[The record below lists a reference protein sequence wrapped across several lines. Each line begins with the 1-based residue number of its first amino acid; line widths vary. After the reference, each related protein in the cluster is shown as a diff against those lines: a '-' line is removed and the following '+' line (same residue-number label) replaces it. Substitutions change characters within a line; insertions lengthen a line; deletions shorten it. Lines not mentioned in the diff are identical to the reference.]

1 MGSKARA
8 QAGNVPGNEKQT
20 NKQTA
25 AEQIRDNFLQF
36 TSGRPNIMSDSMV
49 FQRPDGKLEGVN
61 VNFDPFMSELLA
73 GARSGKN
80 VGPPSQT
87 MPPVMFEAP
96 PSQTMPPVF
105 RPPQAPPSQLFKDSV
120 LNTLET
126 VQLPPSVRDKEIPLP
141 GIDVRRLPDKR
152 AFPQEELPAVPI
164 PVPVP
169 TMPGPFLPPPRPGR
183 FDIPFFAPSANP
195 PQSNRNLLP
204 FVVPLPLGIGSL
216 FREFLEGLQE
226 DD

>member
-1 MGSKARA
+1 MGSKAKA
-8 QAGNVPGNEKQT
+8 ASGGSGGDKTKKQT
-20 NKQTA
+20 P

-36 TSGRPNIMSDSMV
+36 TSGRPNIMSDSIV

-87 MPPVMFEAP
+87 MPPVMFKAP

-105 RPPQAPPSQLFKDSV
+105 RAPQASPNELFKDSV
-120 LNTLET
+120 LRTLET
-126 VQLPPSVRDKEIPLP
+126 VQLPPSVRDESIPLP
-141 GIDVRRLPDKR
+141 GIDLRERFRGLETPE
-152 AFPQEELPAVPI
+152 AFKP
-164 PVPVP
+164 
-169 TMPGPFLPPPRPGR
+169 LPPPTT
-183 FDIPFFAPSANP
+183 PSG
-195 PQSNRNLLP
+195 LLP
-204 FVVPLPLGIGSL
+204 SMVPLPVGIGSL
-216 FREFLEGLQE
+216 FREFLESLQE

>member
-1 MGSKARA
+1 MGSKAKA
-8 QAGNVPGNEKQT
+8 ASGGDKTKKQT
-20 NKQTA
+20 P

-36 TSGRPNIMSDSMV
+36 TSGRPNIMSDSIV

-73 GARSGKN
+73 EARSGKN
-80 VGPPSQT
+80 VGPPSRT
-87 MPPVMFEAP
+87 IPPVTFKGP

-105 RPPQAPPSQLFKDSV
+105 IPPQAPPSELFKDSV

-126 VQLPPSVRDKEIPLP
+126 VQLPPSVRDKPEEKKVRPFPLP
-141 GIDVRRLPDKR
+141 EGIP
-152 AFPQEELPAVPI
+152 FPI

-169 TMPGPFLPPPRPGR
+169 TMPGPFLPPPEPRPGG
-183 FDIPFFAPSANP
+183 FDLENP
-195 PQSNRNLLP
+195 PRSNRNLLP
-204 FVVPLPLGIGSL
+204 FMLPLPVGIGSL

-226 DD
+226 EQDE

>member
-87 MPPVMFEAP
+87 MPPVMFEGP

-105 RPPQAPPSQLFKDSV
+105 RPPQASPNELFKDSV
-120 LNTLET
+120 LRTLET
-126 VQLPPSVRDKEIPLP
+126 VQLPPSVRDKPEEIPLP
-141 GIDVRRLPDKR
+141 GIDVRALPS
-152 AFPQEELPAVPI
+152 
-164 PVPVP
+164 
-169 TMPGPFLPPPRPGR
+169 PGDFPPPPIGLQS
-183 FDIPFFAPSANP
+183 PPPPTTPSG
-195 PQSNRNLLP
+195 RNLLP
-204 FVVPLPLGIGSL
+204 FMVPLPVGIGSL

>member
-1 MGSKARA
+1 MGSKTKTPTGGD
-8 QAGNVPGNEKQT
+8 QTKKKTPG
-20 NKQTA
+20 
-25 AEQIRDNFLQF
+25 EQIRDNFLQF

-73 GARSGKN
+73 EARSGKN

-105 RPPQAPPSQLFKDSV
+105 RAPQASPNELFKDSV
-120 LNTLET
+120 LRTLET
-126 VQLPPSVRDKEIPLP
+126 VQLPPSVRDKPEEIPLP
-141 GIDVRRLPDKR
+141 GIDVR
-152 AFPQEELPAVPI
+152 A
-164 PVPVP
+164 
-169 TMPGPFLPPPRPGR
+169 MPGPGDFPPPIGLQSP
-183 FDIPFFAPSANP
+183 PPPSG
-195 PQSNRNLLP
+195 RNLLP
-204 FVVPLPLGIGSL
+204 FMVPLPLGIGSL

>member
-1 MGSKARA
+1 MGSKAKA
-8 QAGNVPGNEKQT
+8 ASGGDKTKKQT
-20 NKQTA
+20 P

-87 MPPVMFEAP
+87 MPPVFI
-96 PSQTMPPVF
+96 
-105 RPPQAPPSQLFKDSV
+105 PPQAPPSELFKDSV

-126 VQLPPSVRDKEIPLP
+126 VQLPPSVRDKPEEKKVRPFPLP
-141 GIDVRRLPDKR
+141 EGIP
-152 AFPQEELPAVPI
+152 FPI

-169 TMPGPFLPPPRPGR
+169 TMPGPFLPPPPPRGFNPE
-183 FDIPFFAPSANP
+183 NP
-195 PQSNRNLLP
+195 PRSDRNLLP
-204 FVVPLPLGIGSL
+204 FVLPLPVGIGSL

-226 DD
+226 EQDE